1 VVFVADALGGWLVGQ
16 LAGAGRKNLLAGI
29 DVVIEGDMPPG
40 RWELREGDTVID
52 RGRLEE
58 Q

>member
-1 VVFVADALGGWLVGQ
+1 VLV
-16 LAGAGRKNLLAGI
+16 GI
-29 DVVIEGDMPPG
+29 DVVVDGDKPPG

-52 RGRLEE
+52 RGQLEE